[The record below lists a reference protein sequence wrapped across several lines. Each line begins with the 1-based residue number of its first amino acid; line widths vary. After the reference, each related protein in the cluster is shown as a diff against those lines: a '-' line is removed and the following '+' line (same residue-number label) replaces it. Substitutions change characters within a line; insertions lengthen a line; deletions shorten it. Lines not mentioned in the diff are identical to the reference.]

1 MPDVFFAS
9 QAYEQSDY
17 DLPPEECVN
26 MFASPGAAAGT
37 NEPYALIPREGKDL
51 FADTGEQFCQGAFQK
66 DGIGDSSII
75 SVHSTR
81 VYKTDKF
88 GVSTYIGAIDL
99 PFGPVRFSAIRNG
112 IFILSPSGNTFRT
125 DGSVVAKV
133 TDMDLP
139 TPVQDIAAMDQRI
152 IYAIKGDDQFY
163 WSEVLQGDD
172 IQGLSFA
179 TAEREA
185 DEIVAIHRSH
195 QELWIM
201 GTETCEA
208 WQGTGGVTE
217 SAFEPIA
224 GVTMERGCLARGAV
238 LNADNS
244 LFFIGDNSIVY
255 RIGGGYVPQRV
266 STYAIEERISNEVD
280 KGNASQ
286 IVGWTYTRGGH
297 EHIGFRLPTEGTFV
311 YDASTGRWWEAR
323 TWQEPTY
330 QQIFALQAFNRVIV
344 GDIDSGQL
352 AYVNP
357 KTYDDL
363 GETIERVATAN
374 TPVQERTPAASFRV
388 NVVEGQ
394 GSQTGQGSNPEI
406 MLDYSDDG
414 EGQVWAKE
422 RRLPIGKVGK
432 YAKRVISFL
441 LGEMAPPGRI
451 WRVRITDPVNFTLR
465 KAVLNGDDP

>member
-1 MPDVFFAS
+1 MPDVLFAS
-9 QAYEQSDY
+9 QAYEQNDY
-17 DLPPEECVN
+17 GLPPEECVN
-26 MFASPGAAAGT
+26 MFAAPGAAGDT
-37 NEPYALIPREGKDL
+37 NEPYALIPREGKL
-51 FADTGEQFCQGAFQK
+51 EFADTGEQFCQGAFQK
-66 DGIGDSSII
+66 DGIASSNII

-99 PFGPVRFSAIRNG
+99 PFGPVRFAAIRNAIG
-112 IFILSPSGNTFRT
+112 ILSASGNVFRT
-125 DGSVVAKV
+125 DGSVVSKI
-133 TDMDLP
+133 TDADLP
-139 TPVQDIAAMDQRI
+139 TPVQDIAAMDQRFI
-152 IYAIKGDDQFY
+152 FAIKGDDQFY

-185 DEIVAIHRSH
+185 DEIVAVHRSH

-201 GTETCEA
+201 GTEICEA

-217 SAFEPIA
+217 NAFQPIA
-224 GVTMERGCLARGAV
+224 GAVMERGCLARGAV

-244 LFFIGDNSIVY
+244 LFFIGDNAIVY
-255 RIGGGYVPQRV
+255 RIGGGYVPERV
-266 STYAIEERISNEVD
+266 STYAIEERISAEVD
-280 KGNASQ
+280 KGNTSQ
-286 IVGWTYTRGGH
+286 IVAWSYTRGGH

-311 YDASTGRWWEAR
+311 YNASTRRWWEAR
-323 TWQEPTY
+323 TWNEPTY
-330 QQIFALQAFNRVIV
+330 QQYFALRAFNRVIT
-344 GDIDSGQL
+344 GDVDSGKL
-352 AYVNP
+352 AYLDP
-357 KTYDDL
+357 KTFTDL
-363 GETIERVATAN
+363 GATIERVATAN

-394 GSQTGQGSNPEI
+394 GLQSGQGSDPEI
-406 MLDYSDDG
+406 MLDFSDDG
-414 EGQVWAKE
+414 EGQTWAKE
-422 RRLPIGKVGK
+422 RRLSIGKVGK
-432 YAKRVISFL
+432 YAKRVISYL